1 MVYETRTM
9 CTVHCLLLLWV
20 YGVVR
25 DEGPDWGGEDGQ
37 HPANQKVDLL
47 VPRQYSLCHHV
58 HRTGNIISRITRII
72 LNIRNK
78 IKVEMF
84 FFIYI
89 TLSKSLNIQKTGNL
103 ITIRAGSDTQH
114 KETIRNKNILEIRR
128 ETTFVNPWIKKHWPM
143 RREDIFVHLFLF
155 YESDPW
161 QN

>member
-1 MVYETRTM
+1 MVYETRTMCTVHCLLLLWVYGVWNEDTVYSTLYNISVSVWCMRRGQCVQYTVYYYCECMRYETRTM

-89 TLSKSLNIQKTGNL
+89 LLFQKV
-103 ITIRAGSDTQH
+103 
-114 KETIRNKNILEIRR
+114 K
-128 ETTFVNPWIKKHWPM
+128 
-143 RREDIFVHLFLF
+143 IFKRLAI
-155 YESDPW
+155 
-161 QN
+161 